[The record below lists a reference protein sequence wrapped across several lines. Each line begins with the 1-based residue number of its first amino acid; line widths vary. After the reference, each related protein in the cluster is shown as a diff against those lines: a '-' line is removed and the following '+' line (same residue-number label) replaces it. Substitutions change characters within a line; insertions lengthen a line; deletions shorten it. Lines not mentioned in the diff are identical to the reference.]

1 MPFPGLQLRE
11 RLVEGMI
18 SVEEAL
24 RIIAKTDPLGGTE
37 TVSVYDCAGRIAA
50 EDLVS
55 PIDQPP
61 FPRSPLDGFAFH
73 SEDVKGA
80 GRERPARLK
89 QVGYVPAGCGTE
101 FAVGPG
107 ECVRIMTG
115 GRIPADCDAVVG
127 IENAAYEAACGFDGD
142 DAVQIYKEVGHFQNY
157 VFAGEDFAKGT
168 VLCKVG
174 QKIDAATAGCLAA
187 AGFAALRARRRPR
200 VAILATGSEIA
211 APGSPLQAGKIYDS
225 NSVYL
230 KSRLKQLGLESETAL
245 CPDDPAILA
254 QELQKR
260 IGSYDLVL
268 TTGGVSVGDADYLPI
283 ILAELGAAVRFA
295 GVRLKPGSPIMQAEK
310 DGSQILCLSGNPYAA
325 AATFELF
332 ARPLLAELS
341 DDPSLEPQETEGVLA
356 EAFPKG
362 SAVPRYLRAK
372 LENGTLYVPSGHSSG
387 QLLTMAG
394 CNCLAE
400 LPACGGPT
408 PAGTKLKV
416 YRI

>member
-1 MPFPGLQLRE
+1 
-11 RLVEGMI
+11 MI
-18 SVEEAL
+18 SVGEAL
-24 RIIAKTDPLGGTE
+24 RIIAQTDPLGGTE
-37 TVSVYDCAGRIAA
+37 TVSVYDCVGRIAA

-55 PIDQPP
+55 LIDQPP

-115 GRIPADCDAVVG
+115 GRIPADCDAVIG
-127 IENAAYEAACGFDGD
+127 IEDAAYEAACGVDGD
-142 DAVQIYKEVGHFQNY
+142 DAVQIYKAVGHFQNY
-157 VFAGEDFAKGT
+157 VFAGDDFAKGT

-211 APGSPLQAGKIYDS
+211 APGSPLGAGKIYDS

-230 KSRLKQLGLESETAL
+230 KSRLKQLGLEADTAF
-245 CPDDPAILA
+245 CPDDPALLA
-254 QELQKR
+254 KELQKR
-260 IGSYDLVL
+260 IASCDLVL
-268 TTGGVSVGDADYLPI
+268 TTGGVSVGDADYLPQ
-283 ILAELGAAVRFA
+283 ILEELGASIRFA
-295 GVRLKPGSPIMQAEK
+295 GVRLKPGSPLILAEK
-310 DGSQILCLSGNPYAA
+310 DGAQILCLSGNPYAA

-332 ARPLLAELS
+332 ARPLLAALS
-341 DDPSLEPQETEGVLA
+341 ADPSLQMQETEGILA
-356 EAFPKG
+356 KPFPKG
-362 SAVPRYLRAK
+362 SPVPRYLRSK
-372 LENGTLYVPSGHSSG
+372 LENGILTVPDGHSSG

-400 LPACGGPT
+400 LPASDGPA

>member
-230 KSRLKQLGLESETAL
+230 KSRLKQLGLESETRRFL
-245 CPDDPAILA
+245 RRNC
-254 QELQKR
+254 KNR
-260 IGSYDLVL
+260 SVL
-268 TTGGVSVGDADYLPI
+268 TI
-283 ILAELGAAVRFA
+283 
-295 GVRLKPGSPIMQAEK
+295 
-310 DGSQILCLSGNPYAA
+310 
-325 AATFELF
+325 
-332 ARPLLAELS
+332 
-341 DDPSLEPQETEGVLA
+341 
-356 EAFPKG
+356 
-362 SAVPRYLRAK
+362 
-372 LENGTLYVPSGHSSG
+372 SS
-387 QLLTMAG
+387 
-394 CNCLAE
+394 
-400 LPACGGPT
+400 
-408 PAGTKLKV
+408 
-416 YRI
+416 